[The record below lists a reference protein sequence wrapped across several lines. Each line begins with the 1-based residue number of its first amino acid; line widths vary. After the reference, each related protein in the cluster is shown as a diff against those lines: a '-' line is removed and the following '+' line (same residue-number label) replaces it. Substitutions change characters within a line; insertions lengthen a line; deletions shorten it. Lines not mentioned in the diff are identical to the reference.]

1 MRMRPTWRRTRLRRS
16 RAMIWIRLALAACLI
31 GQERD
36 FLTYKERSHRAHL
49 AANRPERAARDA
61 FWLAMISLLRGEV
74 AQSNAWV
81 ARGERLIDCRDCAE
95 RGYLQLPVMEMVLR
109 GGDGA
114 RAFEMAVDA
123 SALGERYGEPDLVAS
138 ARHLQGRAAIKLGR
152 VSQGVKLLDE
162 TMLSVVAGEL
172 SPIITGLMYCS
183 IIDACRA
190 AYELNRAREWTS
202 AMSRWCDRQGG
213 MLAFTDACFVHR
225 AEIMCLQGAWADAGD
240 EMRRVC
246 ERSEHCDR
254 PPSGSAFYQ
263 HGEVHRLRG
272 EAALAEDCYRAA
284 SRRGRDPQPGLALLR
299 LAQGRA
305 DASAAA
311 IRRLVGATGDRAA
324 RGRILPA
331 HFEIMLAIGDLEEAQ
346 RACEELEALCTVFE
360 TEVVHAQATQARGA
374 LCVRSGEAQAALRH
388 LRESFQRWE
397 RLAAPYEAARVRV
410 LIAEAC
416 AALGDEEAST
426 LERDAARFT
435 FEQLGAKFDL
445 ERLDVCRGSRP
456 DACGLSARELQV
468 LEQIARGRTN
478 KWIARELGLSARTID
493 RHVSNILTKLQ
504 VPSRSAAAVYA
515 SAHHLF

>member
-1 MRMRPTWRRTRLRRS
+1 
-16 RAMIWIRLALAACLI
+16 
-31 GQERD
+31 
-36 FLTYKERSHRAHL
+36 
-49 AANRPERAARDA
+49 
-61 FWLAMISLLRGEV
+61 
-74 AQSNAWV
+74 
-81 ARGERLIDCRDCAE
+81 
-95 RGYLQLPVMEMVLR
+95 
-109 GGDGA
+109 
-114 RAFEMAVDA
+114 MAVDA

-183 IIDACRA
+183 IIDACHA

-225 AEIMCLQGAWADAGD
+225 AEILCLQGAWADAGD

-374 LCVRSGEAQAALRH
+374 LCVRSGEAQSALGH

-426 LERDAARFT
+426 LERRCGAFHLRAARR
-435 FEQLGAKFDL
+435 EVRSRAARCLAG
-445 ERLDVCRGSRP
+445 RRGP
-456 DACGLSARELQV
+456 TPAVLSARELQV

-515 SAHHLF
+515 STHHLF